1 MARIAVVVLDTVRK
15 DAFDEHFD
23 WLPGVHFQR
32 AWSPSHRTPPVHAS
46 LFCGDYPSSIGVY
59 SDSDALDTDGETI
72 AEALGAA
79 GYETVGFSANP
90 YISPSF
96 GYDRGFDRFHL
107 PSELAT
113 LRDEIFDWGEFAERA
128 DAGGVS
134 KYLRAVA
141 ACLRSDSRSLE
152 SLRVGLDMWLDG
164 RVTSS
169 SGGDGA
175 SEALSLVRSLDDGD
189 DRFLFVNL
197 MEAHEPYVAPS
208 EYRSVDLGEFPSTVE
223 ASFTAESFD
232 PERIRSCYDD
242 CVAYLSDVYRSIFAE
257 LRTKF
262 DHVITCA
269 DHGELFAERGLWGH
283 FYGLDPELTN
293 VPLVVWSGERGTESR
308 ADTVSLID
316 IHATVAEMAGVSTE
330 TAGRDLR
337 SRSRDEPAFTECHGI
352 ARDRLE
358 RLGARERTTD
368 IGEPLC
374 GGAAP
379 PDYYGYDTVD
389 GFEEQGSTTVEN
401 LTERIDRHR
410 EGLPRAGGE
419 GDRVPSGA
427 ESHLED
433 LGYM

>member
-1 MARIAVVVLDTVRK
+1 MARVAVVVLDTVRK

-46 LFCGDYPSSIGVY
+46 LFCGDYPSSLGVY
-59 SDSDALDTDGETI
+59 SNSDALDTGRETI
-72 AEALGAA
+72 AEALGAT

-107 PSELAT
+107 SSDLAT
-113 LRDEIFDWGEFAERA
+113 LRDDIFDWGAFVERT
-128 DAGGVS
+128 DDEGVS

-164 RVTSS
+164 RITSNS
-169 SGGDGA
+169 RGDGA
-175 SEALSLVRSLDDGD
+175 SEVLSLVRSLNDRD

-223 ASFTAESFD
+223 ASLTAESFD

-242 CVAYLSDVYRSIFAE
+242 CVEYLSDVYRPIFSE

-293 VPLVVWSGERGTESR
+293 VPLVVWSGERGTETST
-308 ADTVSLID
+308 DTVSLLD

-337 SRSRDEPAFTECHGI
+337 TLSPDDPTFTECHGV
-352 ARDRLE
+352 AQDRLE
-358 RLGARERTTD
+358 RLETGDRMTD
-368 IGEPLC
+368 ISKPLC
-374 GGAAP
+374 GVAAP
-379 PDYYGYDTVD
+379 PGYYGYDTVD
-389 GFEEQGSTTVEN
+389 GFEERGSTTVEN
-401 LTERIDRHR
+401 LSERLDRHR
-410 EGLPRAGGE
+410 ARLPRAGGE
-419 GDRVPSGA
+419 TDRVPSGA

-433 LGYM
+433 LGYL